1 MPTYDYMCTE
11 CKLQFEVR
19 HSIHAPNPDC
29 LACGSS
35 TEKLI
40 LSVPAMHGEMARGR
54 DHAMRSLQPK
64 AELAKH
70 LHGPGCGCGNL

>member
-1 MPTYDYMCTE
+1 MPTYDYLCTE

-19 HSIHAPNPDC
+19 HSIHTPNPDC

-54 DHAMRSLQPK
+54 DQAMRSLQPK

-70 LHGPGCGCGNL
+70 RHGPGCGCGHA